1 MSDNQKV
8 DNPELFFG
16 LVAPIG
22 VDLNMIQA
30 AIKTHLASVGYKSQF
45 VHITE
50 LMQTL
55 PSKKAIKRSSL
66 YEYYDSMID
75 FADDIRQRAET
86 NNVLSALAI
95 QKIANI
101 RATEKPPLT
110 PEAKQEPLIG
120 TAYIIRQF
128 KREEEIQLFRDVYGR
143 KFIQIS
149 VYSDKEDRK
158 NTLKRKITEYSTK
171 TIGDSD
177 AEIQSIKLIEKDYH
191 EENNEFG
198 QRISDVFH
206 LGDVFVSGKSEKEA
220 NTTIKRFINAF
231 FGDNSVSPTKKEYGM
246 YAAAGAALRSIDL
259 SRQVGAA
266 IFSSNGEVITLGCNE
281 VPKAFGGTYWCDDPN
296 PPFRDF
302 DKGRDANQQRK
313 TEIIHDFLKRLSE
326 EGYLKNDSLSEDDV
340 AALTKKLQKNKNLK
354 NSQIMDI
361 IEFGRMIHAEMC
373 AITDA
378 SRLGKSLNGS
388 NLFCTTFPCH
398 MCAKHIVSSGIK
410 RVVFLEPYP
419 KSYAEKLHSDSI
431 SFAERDQDT
440 HVIFE
445 PFIGISPRRYRDLF
459 EKKKRKDSTGK
470 SRQWYDGSPQPRL
483 EDTTAGYLDSEES
496 TAGLLLKLYPKKD

>member
-1 MSDNQKV
+1 MCS
-8 DNPELFFG
+8 
-16 LVAPIG
+16 
-22 VDLNMIQA
+22 A
-30 AIKTHLASVGYKSQF
+30 A
-45 VHITE
+45 
-50 LMQTL
+50 
-55 PSKKAIKRSSL
+55 
-66 YEYYDSMID
+66 
-75 FADDIRQRAET
+75 
-86 NNVLSALAI
+86 N
-95 QKIANI
+95 
-101 RATEKPPLT
+101 
-110 PEAKQEPLIG
+110 
-120 TAYIIRQF
+120 AY
-128 KREEEIQLFRDVYGR
+128 
-143 KFIQIS
+143 
-149 VYSDKEDRK
+149 
-158 NTLKRKITEYSTK
+158 
-171 TIGDSD
+171 
-177 AEIQSIKLIEKDYH
+177 
-191 EENNEFG
+191 
-198 QRISDVFH
+198 
-206 LGDVFVSGKSEKEA
+206 
-220 NTTIKRFINAF
+220 
-231 FGDNSVSPTKKEYGM
+231 
-246 YAAAGAALRSIDL
+246 
-259 SRQVGAA
+259 
-266 IFSSNGEVITLGCNE
+266 
-281 VPKAFGGTYWCDDPN
+281 
-296 PPFRDF
+296 
-302 DKGRDANQQRK
+302 
-313 TEIIHDFLKRLSE
+313 
-326 EGYLKNDSLSEDDV
+326 KNDSLSEDDV